1 MANLFTAAITTLN
14 LSASSITN
22 MTGWP
27 EMMTND
33 YLTNLSNFR
42 EIAMKSDELVEL
54 VETNELNIA
63 INAANIET
71 NTDNILINATDI
83 ATNATNIASNT
94 TDIATNATNISTNA
108 TNLTNHELDSGAHGV
123 TGDNV
128 GTEDFA
134 QPATGGV
141 VLLAAL
147 VADLA
152 QIATA
157 DIAAAP
163 VAYDQTYTQSV
174 TDLTNENK
182 AKINEVVLKVNEII
196 AGQIASKQMA
206 VI

>member
-1 MANLFTAAITTLN
+1 MADEFVTSIQTLN
-14 LSASSITN
+14 LSASNIRSA
-22 MTGWP
+22 TGWP
-27 EMMTND
+27 EIMIND
-33 YLTNLSNFR
+33 YLTNLRNFLDIAVKADTLSEEVGSNTIGVLANR
-42 EIAMKSDELVEL
+42 VD
-54 VETNELNIA
+54 
-63 INAANIET
+63 INT
-71 NTDNILINATDI
+71 NTDNIAIVTQDLAD
-83 ATNATNIASNT
+83 
-94 TDIATNATNISTNA
+94 
-108 TNLTNHELDSGAHGV
+108 HEADNSAHGV

-128 GTEDFA
+128 GTEDFS

-147 VADLA
+147 VADLT

-163 VAYDQTYTQSV
+163 ALYDQTYTQSV